1 MAKNTLT
8 DTQRVVLAAAAAR
21 ESGLVLPLPT
31 SLGNN
36 RGTHGIILKSLI
48 ERKLL
53 TERPAQPGE
62 TVWRETEDF
71 VRMTL
76 SIAAAGLEAIGI
88 AAVTETGS
96 LPSDLDVTAERI
108 GRSSGDV
115 VEAAAAKQQLA
126 SAATNGSNAGAATGP
141 RAGSKLAILI
151 GLLRRP
157 AGATIPDLTE
167 ATGWLAHSIR
177 GAISGALKKKLSLE
191 VSSEA
196 TTDRGRVYR
205 VVSASDGGPSI
216 EGSQGGASG
225 DTPQVTDGDQPT
237 SGAVA

>member
-71 VRMTL
+71 NRMTL

-88 AAVTETGS
+88 AAETGS
-96 LPSDLDVTAERI
+96 PQAGLDLTGGLV
-108 GRSSGDV
+108 GRASW
-115 VEAAAAKQQLA
+115 VEVDAAVAKRQVA
-126 SAATNGSNAGAATGP
+126 SAATIEPNAGAATGP

-151 GLLRRP
+151 GVLRRP
-157 AGATIPDLTE
+157 AGATIPDLME
-167 ATGWLAHSIR
+167 ATGWQAHSIR
-177 GAISGALKKKLSLE
+177 GAISGALKKKLGIE

-196 TTDRGRVYR
+196 TEDRGRVYR
-205 VVSASDGGPSI
+205 MASASDGLTANEIS
-216 EGSQGGASG
+216 ESGAPA
-225 DTPQVTDGDQPT
+225 DPPQVADSDKLT
-237 SGAVA
+237 SGEDA